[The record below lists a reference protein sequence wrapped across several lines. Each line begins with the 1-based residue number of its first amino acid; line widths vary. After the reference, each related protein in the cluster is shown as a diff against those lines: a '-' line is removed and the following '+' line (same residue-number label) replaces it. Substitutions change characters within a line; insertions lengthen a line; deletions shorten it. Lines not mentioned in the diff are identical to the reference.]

1 MPLPN
6 MAAKQYLAMDLVRPE
21 IDFVSLSR
29 SLGVEA
35 YRISE
40 PEELSERVRQALS
53 GDKPQ
58 LFDVT
63 ISR

>member
-29 SLGVEA
+29 SLGVDA
-35 YRISE
+35 RRITE
-40 PEELSERVRQALS
+40 PEELSECVRESLS

-63 ISR
+63 IAR